1 MALNKVLNVK
11 SDSEL
16 LSYMINQSPEL
27 SSEIDLPVQGE
38 SIAPIG
44 KLIVS
49 NDRLKNAFINTVNLI
64 GLTVIDRNYWE
75 DPWENF
81 TSGKVFNFGDS
92 VRELAVDI
100 ADVFDYNTYA
110 DNATHFLSNVVPNV
124 YNYIHKIN
132 YQKFYKTTTSD
143 EQIAM
148 AFTREGELMN
158 LIENTIGSLY
168 EGYKYDKY
176 IVNKYMLCRR
186 ILDGTMT
193 SIYIDTTNKDVRD
206 IVAEMK
212 AVSNDMTFR
221 SPKFNPAGLRVAT
234 SFDNQIAI
242 LDTDFEAR
250 MSTNVL
256 ATSFFRNDAE
266 LRSRLAIIDHYY
278 DHDTARLLEVLGSQ
292 YVAFTTDELNS
303 LRNVLGNIIDDEWFC
318 NYTYSL
324 DNSADN
330 SATGLRGTNFYNPE
344 TLKNNHWLHYWGIK
358 STSPFKNGVVLSKV
372 NPTVTSVAVSPSAA
386 TVSQGSELQ
395 LSAVVTTTG
404 FANKAVKWTVESASG
419 ESSTNKVTV
428 SIDGLVK
435 VPSDYD
441 TSDTITIR
449 ATSIYD
455 TTKYAEATITVAS
468 STLPS
473 VTSVTVSAA
482 GSATTIAASATLQMS
497 ATVVKTGN
505 ASEAVTWSLDT
516 AAASDGFTISS
527 TGLLTAPSSVTVEKV
542 TVTAT
547 SVFDITKKGT
557 KKLTIAS

>member
-1 MALNKVLNVK
+1 MALNKVLHVK
-11 SDSEL
+11 NDSEL

-44 KLIVS
+44 RLIVS
-49 NDRLKNAFINTVNLI
+49 NERLKNAFINTVNLI

-81 TSGKVFNFGDS
+81 TSGKIMNFGDS

-100 ADVFDYNTYA
+100 AHVFDYNTYA
-110 DNATHFLSNVVPNV
+110 NDVDNFLRNVVPDV

-148 AFTREGELMN
+148 AFTSEGGLMN
-158 LIENTIGSLY
+158 LIEEIIGSLY

-193 SIYIDTTNKDVRD
+193 SMYLSTSGKTNRE
-206 IVAEMK
+206 IVADIK
-212 AVSNDMTFR
+212 KISNDMTFR
-221 SPKFNPAGLRVAT
+221 SPKFNPAGLRIAT
-234 SFDNQIAI
+234 PFDKQIAI
-242 LDTDFEAR
+242 LDTDFEAK
-250 MSTNVL
+250 MSTDVL
-256 ATSFFRNDAE
+256 ATSFFRNEAE
-266 LRSRLAIIDHYY
+266 LRSRLAIIDGYSS
-278 DHDTARLLEVLGSQ
+278 HDTARLLEVLGSQ
-292 YVAFTTDELNS
+292 YVAFTNDELDELN
-303 LRNVLGNIIDDEWFC
+303 NVIGNIIDDEWFC

-324 DNSADN
+324 DNAVDT
-330 SATGLRGTNFYNPE
+330 AGDGIRRTNFYNPE

-358 STSPFKNGVVLSKV
+358 STSPFKNGVVLSKEA
-372 NPTVTSVAVSPSAA
+372 PSVTSVAVSPSSA
-386 TVSQGSELQ
+386 TVSQGSTLQ
-395 LSAVVTTTG
+395 LSAVVTTKG
-404 FANKAVKWTVESASG
+404 FANKAVKWTVQSAEG
-419 ESSTNKVTV
+419 EGTGKVTV
-428 SIDGLVK
+428 STSGLVT
-435 VPSDYD
+435 VPSDYN
-441 TSDTITIR
+441 TSNTITIR

-455 TTKYAEATITVAS
+455 ITKYADATITVAS

-473 VTSVTVSAA
+473 ITSVTVTAA
-482 GSATTIAASATLQMS
+482 GSATTIAADSTLQMS

-505 ASEAVTWSLDT
+505 ASEAVTWSIDND
-516 AAASDGFTISS
+516 AATDGFSISA
-527 TGLLTAPSSVTVEKV
+527 TGLLTSPDTVTVESV

-547 SVFDITKKGT
+547 SVFDTTKKGT
-557 KKLTIAS
+557 KTLTIAS

>member
-1 MALNKVLNVK
+1 
-11 SDSEL
+11 
-16 LSYMINQSPEL
+16 
-27 SSEIDLPVQGE
+27 
-38 SIAPIG
+38 
-44 KLIVS
+44 
-49 NDRLKNAFINTVNLI
+49 
-64 GLTVIDRNYWE
+64 
-75 DPWENF
+75 
-81 TSGKVFNFGDS
+81 
-92 VRELAVDI
+92 
-100 ADVFDYNTYA
+100 
-110 DNATHFLSNVVPNV
+110 
-124 YNYIHKIN
+124 
-132 YQKFYKTTTSD
+132 
-143 EQIAM
+143 
-148 AFTREGELMN
+148 
-158 LIENTIGSLY
+158 
-168 EGYKYDKY
+168 
-176 IVNKYMLCRR
+176 
-186 ILDGTMT
+186 MT

-221 SPKFNPAGLRVAT
+221 SPKFNPAGLRIAT

-292 YVAFTTDELNS
+292 YVAFTTDELNA

-372 NPTVTSVAVSPSAA
+372 NPSVTSVAVSPSAA

-516 AAASDGFTISS
+516 AAASDGFTISG
-527 TGLLTAPSSVTVEKV
+527 TGLLTAPAEVTVEEV

-547 SVFDITKKGT
+547 SVFDTTKKGT

>member
-1 MALNKVLNVK
+1 MALNRVLNVK

-27 SSEIDLPVQGE
+27 SSEINLPVQGE

-44 KLIVS
+44 RLIVS

-81 TSGKVFNFGDS
+81 TSGKIFNYGDS

-100 ADVFDYNTYA
+100 AHVYDYNKYA
-110 DNATHFLSNVVPNV
+110 NSETNFLKNVVPDV
-124 YNYIHKIN
+124 YNYIHKMN

-148 AFTREGELMN
+148 AFTSEGGLMN
-158 LIENTIGSLY
+158 LIEEIIGSLY

-193 SIYIDTTNKDVRD
+193 SIYINETGKTIRQ
-206 IVAEMK
+206 IVSEIK
-212 AVSNDMTFR
+212 KISNDMTFR
-221 SPKFNPAGLRVAT
+221 SPNYNPAGLRIAT
-234 SFDNQIAI
+234 PFDRQITI
-242 LDTDFEAR
+242 LDTDFEAKL
-250 MSTNVL
+250 STEVL
-256 ATSFFRNDAE
+256 ATSYFRNDAD
-266 LRSRLAIIDHYY
+266 LRSRLAIIDGYANQ
-278 DHDTARLLEVLGSQ
+278 DGARLLEVLEDQ
-292 YVAFTTDELNS
+292 YVPFTSDELTA
-303 LRNVLGNIIDDEWFC
+303 LTNVIGNIIDDEWFC

-324 DNSADN
+324 DNMADT
-330 SATGLRGTNFYNPE
+330 SSDGIRRTDFYNPE
-344 TLKNNHWLHYWGIK
+344 SLRNNHWLHYWGIK
-358 STSPFKNGVVLSKV
+358 STSPFKQGVVLSKV
-372 NPTVTSVAVSPSAA
+372 APSVTAVAVSPSSLTA
-386 TVSQGSELQ
+386 SQGSTVK

-404 FANKAVKWTVESASG
+404 FANKAVQWKVQAATG
-419 ESSTNKVTV
+419 EGTGKVTV
-428 SIDGLVK
+428 STDGV
-435 VPSDYD
+435 VTIPSDYSTD
-441 TSDTITIR
+441 ATITIR
-449 ATSIYD
+449 AISVYD
-455 TTKYAEATITVAS
+455 TTAYADCTITVAS

-473 VTSVTVSAA
+473 ITSVTVSAA

-505 ASEAVTWSLDT
+505 ASEGVTWSVDT
-516 AAASDGFTISS
+516 DAATDGFTISA
-527 TGLLTAPSSVTVEKV
+527 TGLLTAPASVTVESV

-547 SVFDITKKGT
+547 SIFDTSKKGT
-557 KKLTIAS
+557 KTLTIAS

>member
-81 TSGKVFNFGDS
+81 TSGKVFNYGDS

-110 DNATHFLSNVVPNV
+110 DNSTHFLSNVVPNV

-158 LIENTIGSLY
+158 LIENIIGSLY

-234 SFDNQIAI
+234 LFDNQIAI

-292 YVAFTTDELNS
+292 YVAFTTDELNA

-358 STSPFKNGVVLSKV
+358 STSPFKNGVVLSKTQ
-372 NPTVTSVAVSPSAA
+372 PSVTSIAVSPSAA

-527 TGLLTAPSSVTVEKV
+527 TGLLTAPSSVTVEEV

-547 SVFDITKKGT
+547 SVFDTTKKGT

>member
-100 ADVFDYNTYA
+100 ADVFDYNTFA
-110 DNATHFLSNVVPNV
+110 DNETHFLSNVVPNV

-158 LIENTIGSLY
+158 LIENIIGSLY

-292 YVAFTTDELNS
+292 YVPFTTDELNA

-330 SATGLRGTNFYNPE
+330 SATGLRATNFYNPE
-344 TLKNNHWLHYWGIK
+344 SLKNNHWLHYWGIK
-358 STSPFKNGVVLSKV
+358 STSPFKNGVVLSKTQ
-372 NPTVTSVAVSPSAA
+372 PTVASVAVSPSAA

-395 LSAVVTTTG
+395 LAAVVTTTG

-441 TSDTITIR
+441 TSETITIR

-455 TTKYAEATITVAS
+455 TTKYSEATITVAA
-468 STLPS
+468 ST
-473 VTSVTVSAA
+473 
-482 GSATTIAASATLQMS
+482 
-497 ATVVKTGN
+497 
-505 ASEAVTWSLDT
+505 
-516 AAASDGFTISS
+516 F
-527 TGLLTAPSSVTVEKV
+527 
-542 TVTAT
+542 
-547 SVFDITKKGT
+547 
-557 KKLTIAS
+557 

>member
-1 MALNKVLNVK
+1 MALNRVLNVK

-81 TSGKVFNFGDS
+81 TSGKIFNYGDS

-100 ADVFDYNTYA
+100 AHVFDYNKYA
-110 DNATHFLSNVVPNV
+110 NSEANFLKNVVPDV
-124 YNYIHKIN
+124 YTYIHKMN

-148 AFTREGELMN
+148 AFTSEGGLMN
-158 LIENTIGSLY
+158 LIEEIIGSLY

-193 SIYIDTTNKDVRD
+193 SVYINESGKTIRQ
-206 IVAEMK
+206 IVSEIK
-212 AVSNDMTFR
+212 KVSNDMTFR
-221 SPKFNPAGLRVAT
+221 SPNFNPAGLRIAT
-234 SFDNQIAI
+234 PFDRQITI
-242 LDTDFEAR
+242 LDTDFEAKL
-250 MSTNVL
+250 STEVL
-256 ATSFFRNDAE
+256 ATSYFRNEAE
-266 LRSRLAIIDHYY
+266 LRSRLAIIDGYANQ
-278 DHDTARLLEVLGSQ
+278 DGARLLEVLEDQ
-292 YVAFTTDELNS
+292 YIPFTDSELTQ
-303 LRNVLGNIIDDEWFC
+303 LANVIGNIIDDEWFC

-324 DNSADN
+324 DNLADN
-330 SATGLRGTNFYNPE
+330 SVDGIRRTDFFNPE
-344 TLKNNHWLHYWGIK
+344 TLRNNHWLHYWGIK
-358 STSPFKNGVVLSKV
+358 STSPFKQGVVLSKV
-372 NPTVTSVAVSPSAA
+372 QPGVTSVAVSPSSLTA
-386 TVSQGSELQ
+386 SQGSKVK
-395 LSAVVTTTG
+395 LSAVVTTVG
-404 FANKAVKWTVESASG
+404 FANKAVQWKVQAATGEVTGKVEV
-419 ESSTNKVTV
+419 STDGVV
-428 SIDGLVK
+428 SI
-435 VPSDYD
+435 PSDYD
-441 TSDTITIR
+441 TSATITIR
-449 ATSIYD
+449 AISIYD
-455 TTKYAEATITVAS
+455 NTAYDDCTITVAS

-473 VTSVTVSAA
+473 ITSVTVTAA
-482 GSATTIAASATLQMS
+482 GSATTIAADSTLQMS

-505 ASEAVTWSLDT
+505 ASEGVTWSVDS
-516 AAASDGFTISS
+516 AAATDGFTISA
-527 TGLLTAPSSVTVEKV
+527 TGLLSSPDTVTVDKV

-547 SVFDITKKGT
+547 SIFDTSKKGT
-557 KKLTIAS
+557 KELTIAS

>member
-1 MALNKVLNVK
+1 MALNRVLNVK

-81 TSGKVFNFGDS
+81 TSGKIFNYGDS

-100 ADVFDYNTYA
+100 AHVFDYNKYA
-110 DNATHFLSNVVPNV
+110 NSEANFLKNVVPDV
-124 YNYIHKIN
+124 YNYIHKMN

-148 AFTREGELMN
+148 AFTSEGGLMN
-158 LIENTIGSLY
+158 LIEEIIGSLY

-193 SIYIDTTNKDVRD
+193 SVYINETGKTIRQ
-206 IVAEMK
+206 IVSEIK
-212 AVSNDMTFR
+212 KVSNDMTFR
-221 SPKFNPAGLRVAT
+221 SPNFNPAGLRIAT
-234 SFDNQIAI
+234 PFDRQITI
-242 LDTDFEAR
+242 LDTDFEAKL
-250 MSTNVL
+250 STEVL
-256 ATSFFRNDAE
+256 ATSYFRNEAE
-266 LRSRLAIIDHYY
+266 LRSRLAIIDGYANQ
-278 DHDTARLLEVLGSQ
+278 DGARLLEVLEAQ
-292 YVAFTTDELNS
+292 YIPFTDSELTQ
-303 LRNVLGNIIDDEWFC
+303 LANVIGNIIDDEWFC

-324 DNSADN
+324 DNLADN
-330 SATGLRGTNFYNPE
+330 SVDGIRRTDFFNPE
-344 TLKNNHWLHYWGIK
+344 TLRNNHWLHYWGIK
-358 STSPFKNGVVLSKV
+358 STSPYKQGVVLSKV
-372 NPTVTSVAVSPSAA
+372 QPGVTSVAVSPSSLTA
-386 TVSQGSELQ
+386 SQGSKVK
-395 LSAVVTTTG
+395 LSAVVTTVG
-404 FANKAVKWTVESASG
+404 FANKAVQWKVQAATGEVTGKVEV
-419 ESSTNKVTV
+419 STDGVV
-428 SIDGLVK
+428 SI
-435 VPSDYD
+435 PSDYD
-441 TSDTITIR
+441 TSYTITIR
-449 ATSIYD
+449 AISIYD
-455 TTKYAEATITVAS
+455 NTAYDDCTITVAS

-473 VTSVTVSAA
+473 ITSVTVTAA
-482 GSATTIAASATLQMS
+482 GSATSIAADSTLQMS

-505 ASEAVTWSLDT
+505 ASEGVTWSVDS
-516 AAASDGFTISS
+516 AAATDGFTISA
-527 TGLLTAPSSVTVEKV
+527 TGLLSSPDTVTVDKV

-547 SVFDITKKGT
+547 SIFDTSKKGT
-557 KKLTIAS
+557 KELTIAS

>member
-49 NDRLKNAFINTVNLI
+49 NERLKNAFINTVNLI

-158 LIENTIGSLY
+158 LIENIIGSLY

-193 SIYIDTTNKDVRD
+193 SIYIDTNNKDVRD

-292 YVAFTTDELNS
+292 YIAFTTDELNA
-303 LRNVLGNIIDDEWFC
+303 LKNVLGNIIDDEWFC

-330 SATGLRGTNFYNPE
+330 SASGLRGTNFYNPE

-358 STSPFKNGVVLSKV
+358 STSPFKNGVVLSKTE
-372 NPTVTSVAVSPSAA
+372 PTVTSVAVSPSAA

-473 VTSVTVSAA
+473 ITSVTVTAA

-505 ASEAVTWSLDT
+505 ASEDVTWSVDS
-516 AAASDGFTISS
+516 AAATDGFTISA
-527 TGLLTAPSSVTVEKV
+527 TGLLTAPAEVTVEEV

-547 SVFDITKKGT
+547 SVFDTTKKGT

>member
-1 MALNKVLNVK
+1 MALNRVLNVK

-81 TSGKVFNFGDS
+81 TSGKIFNYGDS

-100 ADVFDYNTYA
+100 AHVFDYNKYA
-110 DNATHFLSNVVPNV
+110 NSEANFLKNVVPDV
-124 YNYIHKIN
+124 YNYIHKMN

-148 AFTREGELMN
+148 AFTSEGGLMN
-158 LIENTIGSLY
+158 LIEEIIGSLY

-193 SIYIDTTNKDVRD
+193 SVYINESGKTIRQ
-206 IVAEMK
+206 IVSEIK
-212 AVSNDMTFR
+212 KVSNDMTFR
-221 SPKFNPAGLRVAT
+221 SPNFNPAGLRIAT
-234 SFDNQIAI
+234 PFDRQITI
-242 LDTDFEAR
+242 LDTDFEAKL
-250 MSTNVL
+250 STEVL
-256 ATSFFRNDAE
+256 ATSYFRNEAE
-266 LRSRLAIIDHYY
+266 LRSRLAIIDGYANQ
-278 DHDTARLLEVLGSQ
+278 DGARLLEVLEDQ
-292 YVAFTTDELNS
+292 YIPFTDSELTQ
-303 LRNVLGNIIDDEWFC
+303 LANVIGNIIDDEWFC

-324 DNSADN
+324 DNLADN
-330 SATGLRGTNFYNPE
+330 SVDGIRRTDFFNPE
-344 TLKNNHWLHYWGIK
+344 TLRNNHWLHYWGIK
-358 STSPFKNGVVLSKV
+358 STSPFKQGVVLSKV
-372 NPTVTSVAVSPSAA
+372 QPGVTSVAVSPSSLTA
-386 TVSQGSELQ
+386 SQGSKVK
-395 LSAVVTTTG
+395 LSAVVTTVG
-404 FANKAVKWTVESASG
+404 FANKAVQWKVQAATGEVTGKVEV
-419 ESSTNKVTV
+419 STDGVV
-428 SIDGLVK
+428 SI
-435 VPSDYD
+435 PSDYD
-441 TSDTITIR
+441 TSATITIR
-449 ATSIYD
+449 AISIYD
-455 TTKYAEATITVAS
+455 NTAYDDCTITVAS

-473 VTSVTVSAA
+473 ITSVTVTAA
-482 GSATTIAASATLQMS
+482 GSATTIAADSTLQMS

-505 ASEAVTWSLDT
+505 ASEGVTWSVDS
-516 AAASDGFTISS
+516 AAATDGFTISA
-527 TGLLTAPSSVTVEKV
+527 TGLLSSPDTVTVDKV

-547 SVFDITKKGT
+547 SIFDTSKKGT
-557 KKLTIAS
+557 KELTIAS